1 MLRFST
7 NTVQKAA
14 QSHRAVID
22 FPVNSQPSESTLP
35 VNPCGLIVHSDFRS
49 KSLTPNVQTDGRVTH
64 WESWGFFSCFPNTR
78 RCVWFESIIFTYE
91 CSSLCPLHHPCEM
104 HANLSISS
112 RIFKRPDC
120 TPLWFPSAAP
130 AETPVVLLGRLK
142 ETNRQKMFKKHCW
155 KNVQFSFLHR
165 DHQESSHRPTCQHQQ
180 ESARAN
186 VSKLQEKSCLIN
198 WTAEVIK
205 KRKVDSV
212 PAHQSFQVVQTPW
225 ISIYCGRQ
233 KRNYFLFLLLITTA
247 LMSINII
254 IS

>member
-1 MLRFST
+1 M
-7 NTVQKAA
+7 QKAA
-14 QSHRAVID
+14 QLHRAVID

-35 VNPCGLIVHSDFRS
+35 VNPCGLIFHSDFRS

-64 WESWGFFSCFPNTR
+64 WESRGFFSCFPNTR

-142 ETNRQKMFKKHCW
+142 ETNRQKMF
-155 KNVQFSFLHR
+155 
-165 DHQESSHRPTCQHQQ
+165 SSAFYTEITRKAATVPH
-180 ESARAN
+180 
-186 VSKLQEKSCLIN
+186 VSINRKAPVRTWASC
-198 WTAEVIK
+198 
-205 KRKVDSV
+205 
-212 PAHQSFQVVQTPW
+212 
-225 ISIYCGRQ
+225 
-233 KRNYFLFLLLITTA
+233 KRNPA
-247 LMSINII
+247 
-254 IS
+254 